1 MKKFVLAAIAV
12 SALIVFV
19 FIQPNSSKKDDL
31 KHKFTKSAKIGMGIG
46 TATDRFARF
55 TYEREKLVNPA
66 TGEIPQFMRQREL
79 MFAQTISSNA
89 KKMQNDIVDFE
100 SRGPYNVGGRTR
112 AFAIDVTDENI
123 LLAGSI
129 SGGVWKSIDGGEN
142 WYKVSTSNENVAV
155 TTIVQDT
162 RPGHTSDWYFG
173 TGELFGAS
181 QSGTGAFFLGNG
193 VYKSTDG
200 GESWESLPMTASE
213 TPQTFD
219 DVWDGIW
226 RIAIDPSNMDQTE
239 IYVATYSTIYR
250 TINGG
255 TSWTPVLT
263 SSLAG
268 DVSYFTEVVVSSTGV
283 VYAGM
288 SSENDIISFGLSP
301 IGGLWRSE
309 TGENFVDIT
318 SPDFPPTF
326 GRIVLGLNP
335 SNEDQI
341 YVLASNVDPAF
352 GKEGDTPIQEPQYCA
367 LWKYEYLDGDGTG
380 SGGDWTELTDNL
392 FVGPNDFDDFYP
404 QSGYNLMVSVKP
416 DDENTV
422 FVGATN
428 LFRSTDGFT
437 TADNVSF
444 IGGYAIG
451 TAMPIVR
458 SYPNHHSDQHG
469 VAFLPSNPNVMYS
482 YNDGGVSRTD
492 DVMATDIVNWETLNN
507 GYISTQFYA
516 IAIDPTDTNNLVM
529 GGLQDNGTFFTD
541 TKSDTVPWRK
551 PYGADGG
558 FCAIMDNGESFIVS
572 TQSGRLLKTKI
583 GETRDLNEYE
593 RFDPALPRDEFEFIN
608 PWTMDPVS
616 RDALFMPIGNKL
628 WVRENLS
635 DITFTNSWDSTSVG
649 WNTIPDSLVT
659 RQFRSIEASKI
670 PYGLVYLGTDQR
682 NVFKVNDIYSSNPQ
696 FIDITDEVN
705 MPDGNVEDIAVDP
718 RNGNKVLIG
727 YSNYQVYS
735 LFYSEDAGENWI
747 KVAGNLEQFPTGAG
761 NGPSIRSVNILPIDD
776 ETTHYFVGTSTG
788 IYHTNELIADA
799 TEWTRLSEDL
809 VGNSIVS
816 DIKSRA
822 TDGYVAIGT
831 HGFGMFSANT
841 PEDPLPP
848 IVGLDSFNEVSNLTA
863 FPNPAS
869 NLINVKFNTAKG
881 RPYNIHFFD
890 VLGRKLDLREKQNNS
905 FGMEV
910 NLQYDISHL
919 ANGIYYYAVETDGF
933 KQTKSFVVK

>member
-1 MKKFVLAAIAV
+1 MKKLILAFLAITAVL
-12 SALIVFV
+12 V
-19 FIQPNSSKKDDL
+19 FIFLPTKDIVQPELKSKFNKA
-31 KHKFTKSAKIGMGIG
+31 AKVGMGIG

-55 TYEREKLVNPA
+55 NYERNKLVDPA
-66 TGEIPQFMRQREL
+66 TGEIPQYMRQREL
-79 MFAQTISSNA
+79 MFAQTINQNA
-89 KKMQNDIVDFE
+89 KKMDSDVVEFE

-112 AFAIDVTDENI
+112 AFAIDVTDENVF
-123 LLAGSI
+123 LAGSV
-129 SGGVWKSIDGGEN
+129 SGGVWKSIDAGAN
-142 WYKVSTSNENVAV
+142 WYKVSSSNENVAV

-193 VYKSTDG
+193 VYKSSDS

-219 DVWDGIW
+219 DIWDGIW
-226 RIAIDPSNMDQTE
+226 RIAIDASNMDQTE

-255 TSWTPVLT
+255 TTWTPVLT

-268 DVSYFTEVVVSSTGV
+268 DISYFTEVVVSTEGV

-301 IGGLWRSE
+301 IGGIWRSE
-309 TGENFVDIT
+309 TGNSNDFEDIT

-335 SNEDQI
+335 SNEDEV

-352 GKEGDTPIQEPQYCA
+352 GKEGDTPIQEPQYSA

-380 SGGDWTELTDNL
+380 SGGEWTELTENL
-392 FVGPNDFDDFYP
+392 FAGPNDFDDFYP
-404 QSGYNLMVSVKP
+404 QNGYNLMVAVHP
-416 DDENTV
+416 DDENVV

-437 TADNVSF
+437 SADNVTH

-451 TAMPIVR
+451 TAMPLVR

-469 VAFLPSNPNVMYS
+469 VFFHPSEPNSMLS
-482 YNDGGVSRTD
+482 FNDGGLSKTTD
-492 DVMATDIVNWETLNN
+492 VLADNVEWETLNN

-529 GGLQDNGTFFTD
+529 GGLQDNGTFVTD
-541 TKSDTVPWRK
+541 TKSDTVPWKK

-558 FCAIMDNGESFIVS
+558 FCSIMENGEHFIVS
-572 TQSGRLLKTKI
+572 TQSGRLLKTKL
-583 GETRDLNEYE
+583 GETRELNEYE

-608 PWTMDPVS
+608 PWTLDPQT

-649 WNTIPDSLVT
+649 WTILPDSLVT
-659 RQFRSIEASKI
+659 GQFRSIEASKI
-670 PYGLVYLGTDQR
+670 PYGLVYLGTDSI
-682 NVFKVNDIYSSNPQ
+682 NIFKVIDIYSSNPQ
-696 FIDITDEVN
+696 FLDITDN
-705 MPDGNVEDIAVDP
+705 GMPDGNVEDIAVDP
-718 RNGNKVLIG
+718 RNGNRVLIG
-727 YSNYQVYS
+727 YSNYNIYS
-735 LFYSEDAGENWI
+735 LFYSEDAGNNWMR
-747 KVAGNLEQFPTGAG
+747 VAGNLEQFPNGTG
-761 NGPSIRSVNILPIDD
+761 NGPSIRAVNILPIND
-776 ETTHYFVGTSTG
+776 EEAHYFVGTSTG
-788 IYHTNELIADA
+788 LYHTNNLYNDSTVWTLLSDDLI
-799 TEWTRLSEDL
+799 
-809 VGNSIVS
+809 GNSIVS

-822 TDGYVAIGT
+822 TDGYVAVGT
-831 HGFGMFSANT
+831 HGYGMFSANT
-841 PEDPLPP
+841 PEDPPPP
-848 IVGLDSFNEVSNLTA
+848 IVDVEESYEVSNLTA
-863 FPNPAS
+863 YPNPS
-869 NLINVKFNTAKG
+869 NNFINIKFNTTNG
-881 RPYNIHFFD
+881 RPFEIQFFD
-890 VLGRKLDLREKQNNS
+890 VLGRKIVLETIADKS
-905 FGMEV
+905 FGDEV
-910 NLQYDISHL
+910 KKQFDVSQL
-919 ANGIYYYAVETDGF
+919 AKGIYYYAVETSGF
-933 KQTKSFVVK
+933 KQTKNFVVQ